1 MRQTL
6 GFIAV
11 WCGATV
17 LAISVAWFGVSD
29 VLHREVFDDARI
41 EPINAAISRTGAAP
55 LPSGAPTGPVPV
67 VGTPTVSASPD
78 RPAPTSR
85 VTPSEP
91 VRNSSRPR
99 ATRAPRKPVHIPVR
113 SKDPAT
119 AEPRPFTTVPAP
131 APTGPAAAPGPSAAA
146 VSDDNVRV
154 VNVKGGSVSFAVE
167 GGACRLV
174 AAAPNAGFEAKVS
187 RALGWIRVDLVR
199 DAHGSAVFCIGAEKR
214 TDTWEY

>member
-1 MRQTL
+1 M
-6 GFIAV
+6 
-11 WCGATV
+11 

-67 VGTPTVSASPD
+67 VGTPTVSATPD
-78 RPAPTSR
+78 RSAPTSR

-99 ATRAPRKPVHIPVR
+99 ATRAPRQPVHIPVR

-131 APTGPAAAPGPSAAA
+131 APAPAPTGPAAMPGPSAAA

-167 GGACRLV
+167 SGACRLV

-199 DAHGSAVFCIGAEKR
+199 DEHGSAVFCIGAEKR

>member
-41 EPINAAISRTGAAP
+41 EPINAAISRTGAASP
-55 LPSGAPTGPVPV
+55 PSEAPTGPVPAA
-67 VGTPTVSASPD
+67 GTPTVSASPD
-78 RPAPTSR
+78 RPVPTPR
-85 VTPSEP
+85 GTRAET
-91 VRNSSRPR
+91 VRSSPRPR
-99 ATRAPRKPVHIPVR
+99 TTRAPREPVHIPVR
-113 SKDPAT
+113 SQDPAT

-131 APTGPAAAPGPSAAA
+131 GPSAVAA
-146 VSDDNVRV
+146 SDDNVRV
-154 VNVKGGSVSFAVE
+154 VNVKGGSVSFAVG

-174 AAAPNAGFEAKVS
+174 AAAPNAGFEAKV
-187 RALGWIRVDLVR
+187 AQAPGWIRVDLVR
-199 DAHGSAVFCIGAEKR
+199 DEHGSAVFCVGAEKR